1 MSGDGSLRRQIFS
14 SPTRVDAM
22 KESEYA
28 LLVGRESLA
37 EHYKAVEAF
46 QTARAKSARRLSK
59 VIAIVAAV
67 AVLGN
72 VAQAFTIATMVPL
85 IRLVPVY
92 LWVRPDG
99 TVDSEVSV
107 SRLPATQE
115 EAVVN
120 ASLWEYVRLRESYN
134 ADTAQYAYDLVSNF
148 SAPTVRQDYQ
158 QFFNYPNPSS
168 PQVILGKRG
177 RLEVEHIASND
188 VAPGVQQIRYKRT
201 LVVDGKMPVVS
212 TWTATVRY
220 EKVTNLPGRLR
231 LTNPG
236 GVVVT
241 SYQTSEDTVSNVGH
255 SEP

>member
-1 MSGDGSLRRQIFS
+1 
-14 SPTRVDAM
+14 M
-22 KESEYA
+22 KGPEYA
-28 LLVGRESLA
+28 LLVEKKALA
-37 EHYKAVEAF
+37 THYKKVEAF

-59 VIAIVAAV
+59 VLVAVAAV

-85 IRLVPVY
+85 IKLVPVY

-115 EAVVN
+115 QAVVN
-120 ASLWEYVRLRESYN
+120 ASLWQYVRLRESYT
-134 ADTAQYAYDLVSNF
+134 ADTAQYAYDLVSSF
-148 SAPTVRQDYQ
+148 SAPAVRQDYQ
-158 QFFNYPNPSS
+158 DFFNYPNPES
-168 PQVILGKRG
+168 PQVAIGKRG

-188 VAPGVQQIRYKRT
+188 ITPGVQQIRYKRT
-201 LVVDGKMPVVS
+201 LVLEGQTPVAS

-220 EKVTNLPGRLR
+220 EKVTNLPGRSR

-236 GVVVT
+236 GLLVT
-241 SYQTSEDTVSNVGH
+241 SYQTSEDTISNVGRTQ
-255 SEP
+255 P